1 MKKRVTANKASKT
14 KDAVMERMKRVLLL
28 LLAFTV
34 LLMLP
39 EASATKFTVGNNQ
52 FWNPNI
58 NYTEW
63 AKGKH
68 FYLDFS
74 SSFSFFSLISLKSC
88 YLSLLLSCFNLNLNF
103 NGTGRT
109 G

>member
-68 FYLDFS
+68 FYLGDWLCKYP
-74 SSFSFFSLISLKSC
+74 FSLS
-88 YLSLLLSCFNLNLNF
+88 LSLSIVVFYLDDESVAVPSL
-103 NGTGRT
+103 
-109 G
+109 